1 MNKNLMQTIKH
12 LLFVLL
18 FATTSL
24 SAVAADAIY
33 VPDPARTPGA
43 FNPDVTQENF
53 HELICVGGT
62 KQYRPA
68 ASYTTGL
75 KKKQLRDYNYRD
87 QDPSQYEEDH
97 LVPLSLGGHPRSP
110 KNLWPEPWDGEWGAH
125 KKDELEYALYKATC
139 RGEMSL
145 AEAQA
150 AFTNDWTRSYERY
163 ASLRRKYR
171 FEHGEHGEGERPHPH
186 PHPHH
191 HHREYERRYNWLT
204 SLKRAMSGG

>member
-1 MNKNLMQTIKH
+1 MNKNLTRALIH
-12 LLFVLL
+12 VVCGAV
-18 FATTSL
+18 FATVSATSF
-24 SAVAADAIY
+24 AADPIF

-43 FNPDVTQENF
+43 LNPDVTQENF
-53 HELICVGGT
+53 HEVICVGGT

-75 KKKQLRDYNYRD
+75 KKKQLRDFDYRD

-97 LVPLSLGGHPRSP
+97 LIPLSLGGHPRSP
-110 KNLWPEPWDGEWGAH
+110 KNLWPEPWNGEWGAH

-150 AFTNDWTRSYERY
+150 AFAHDWTRSYQRY
-163 ASLRRKYR
+163 AALRSKYR
-171 FEHGEHGEGERPHPH
+171 FEHGERDGNERHPH
-186 PHPHH
+186 GHQHH
-191 HHREYERRYNWLT
+191 HHERRYNWFT
-204 SLKRAMSGG
+204 SLKRAMNGG